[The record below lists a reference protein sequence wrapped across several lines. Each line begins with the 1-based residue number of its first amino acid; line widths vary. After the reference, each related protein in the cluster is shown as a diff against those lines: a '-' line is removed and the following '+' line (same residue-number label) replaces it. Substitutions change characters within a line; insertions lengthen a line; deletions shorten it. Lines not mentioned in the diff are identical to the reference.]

1 MKLIPAFLLLVA
13 LAGCAA
19 ALVPETSDPARK
31 LGWARELINN
41 QNRPIPAERLIK
53 EALTI
58 YQAEQNELGEADAN
72 RTLAEFYKSDAYANN
87 AHYKATT
94 EYPLRY
100 KTAIGYYNN
109 ALALYVK
116 NGELFGASNET
127 QQTGLLYAEENDIP
141 SACKAFDEGLD
152 YHNRG
157 MGAHPETKVRL
168 PKEFAS
174 FKDGIAYYKNK
185 IGCPQ

>member
-87 AHYKATT
+87 AHYKA
-94 EYPLRY
+94 
-100 KTAIGYYNN
+100 
-109 ALALYVK
+109 
-116 NGELFGASNET
+116 
-127 QQTGLLYAEENDIP
+127 
-141 SACKAFDEGLD
+141 
-152 YHNRG
+152 H
-157 MGAHPETKVRL
+157 
-168 PKEFAS
+168 
-174 FKDGIAYYKNK
+174 DGIPFEVQDGNRLLQQRSCVVCKEWRALWRK
-185 IGCPQ
+185 